1 MKKMLLL
8 FISLFALTNG
18 IEALELWERPSQ
30 EACTTTAIE
39 QGIADLEK
47 TTYEL
52 KYLPDLTD
60 RDENTL
66 VGYMEMTIM
75 NMPSNY
81 EAIIESVTGG
91 QYNFKDNNL
100 KAALSG
106 GVYTIKYYNKTCTT
120 PLKIVN
126 FRIPFYKTYCGLDK
140 NCDEDPWFDG
150 TFENSASNQN
160 RTQKTKLNIVLVIIL
175 VILILVIL
183 GFVFVVIKRRRDYE
197 KSL

>member
-1 MKKMLLL
+1 MKKILLL

-75 NMPSNY
+75 NMPS
-81 EAIIESVTGG
+81 V
-91 QYNFKDNNL
+91 
-100 KAALSG
+100 
-106 GVYTIKYYNKTCTT
+106 
-120 PLKIVN
+120 
-126 FRIPFYKTYCGLDK
+126 
-140 NCDEDPWFDG
+140 
-150 TFENSASNQN
+150 
-160 RTQKTKLNIVLVIIL
+160 NIVSKITI
-175 VILILVIL
+175 
-183 GFVFVVIKRRRDYE
+183 
-197 KSL
+197 